1 MKDQSSTYHLLT
13 NILCDLKEK
22 VLMDHTAATSRKN
35 GSNTIIPKSYSQVT
49 NIQCHLAKTK
59 LNWFNGYLMALVIM
73 GEGHKNKGEKP

>member
-1 MKDQSSTYHLLT
+1 
-13 NILCDLKEK
+13 
-22 VLMDHTAATSRKN
+22 MDHTAATSRKN

-73 GEGHKNKGEKP
+73 GEGHKNKGEKPWCRYKNSMSANQPSPAMIDHIG